1 MAITEATLKERIKD
15 ENCPLYVL
23 YGEEPYLVEQYTRLI
38 VKQTVG
44 EEADAFDLQQF
55 DGQSVTLPQ
64 LEEAV
69 EALPMLTEKKCVL
82 VRDMDASAGDAEGLL
97 GLIRN
102 LPDSCVLVFR
112 QMTVQPG
119 TKKAW
124 KTFLDEAA
132 SVGIV
137 ARLDRKSEADA
148 AKLLMAG
155 AKRRGCTLDQRDA
168 VYLVGQVG
176 NDLNLLLRELD
187 KLCALAGEGEITREM
202 IDRAATKNLEAKVF
216 DLSKAILRRD
226 TPQALQLLHRFAVQR
241 EDPVPILGVLSS
253 AYADLYRAKVAVTA
267 GQSADTL
274 AADFKTTYT
283 HKEWRL
289 RNAARDGARLSTDTL
304 RRSLEVLAQ
313 TDNALKQTN
322 ADGRSLLEQTVVKLI
337 RLIQEG

>member
-1 MAITEATLKERIKD
+1 MAMTEATLKERIKSGA
-15 ENCPLYVL
+15 CPLYVL

-38 VKQTVG
+38 VKHTVG
-44 EEADAFDLQQF
+44 EAADAFDLQQF
-55 DGQSVTLPQ
+55 DGQSLTLPQ

-97 GLIRN
+97 RLIRN

-112 QMTVQPG
+112 QMTVQPSS
-119 TKKAW
+119 KKAW
-124 KTFLDEAA
+124 KTFLEEAEE
-132 SVGIV
+132 VGTV
-137 ARLDRKSEADA
+137 AKLDRKSTTDA

-155 AKRRGCTLDQRDA
+155 AKRRGCAIDQRDA
-168 VYLVGQVG
+168 VYLVEQVG

-187 KLCALAGEGEITREM
+187 KLCALVGAGDITRET

-226 TPQALQLLHRFAVQR
+226 TPQALNLLHQFAIQR
-241 EDPVPILGVLSS
+241 EDPLPILGTLSA
-253 AYADLYRAKVAVTA
+253 AYADLYRAKAAVTA
-267 GQSADTL
+267 GQPADSL
-274 AADFKTTYT
+274 AADFKTTYAR
-283 HKEWRL
+283 KEWRL

-313 TDNALKQTN
+313 ADNALKQTGV
-322 ADGRSLLEQTVVKLI
+322 DGRGLLEQTVVKLI
-337 RLIQEG
+337 RLVQEG